1 MAQQVVIAGAMFNDV
16 PAISVPDSNNVYH
29 SFLDTTISTNA
40 AAASDITSGKQ
51 AYVNGSLIIGTNS
64 GGGSN
69 DFYGDLLDIKSLGN
83 ITQGTSTTENSLNQS
98 FTNINITH
106 YDLLLLLV
114 TRDTKPTTGMY
125 STLTVIITSAPNNIN
140 TKTGFSISSRYW
152 WCSVSNGTVYS
163 KTGTSV
169 GGIYGKQGG
178 AGANKATISLYAK
191 YNSNMGTITGNYTA
205 KLYGVKL
212 YDNFV

>member
-1 MAQQVVIAGAMFNDV
+1 MAQNISLLGASYSAV
-16 PAISVPDSNNVYH
+16 PAVTLPRTGGGTARFDDCTVV
-29 SFLDTTISTNA
+29 T
-40 AAASDITSGKQ
+40 AAASDVASGKIFV
-51 AYVNGSLIIGTNS
+51 ASDGTITTGTNS

-69 DFYGDLLDIKSLGN
+69 DFYGDLLGIKSLGN
-83 ITQGTSTTENSLNQS
+83 ITQGTSTTAESLNQS
-98 FTNINITH
+98 FTSIDITH

-152 WCSVSNGTVYS
+152 WCSVSNDTVYS
-163 KTGTSV
+163 KTGTSA
-169 GGIYGKQGG
+169 GGIYGRQGG
-178 AGANKATISLYAK
+178 VGANKATISLYAK

-212 YDNFV
+212 YDNFL

>member
-1 MAQQVVIAGAMFNDV
+1 MAQQVIIAGAMFNDV

-69 DFYGDLLDIKSLGN
+69 DFYGDLLGIKSLGN
-83 ITQGTSTTENSLNQS
+83 ITQGTSTTEKSLNKS
-98 FTNINITH
+98 FTSIDITH

-152 WCSVSNGTVYS
+152 WCSVSNDTVYS
-163 KTGTSV
+163 KTGTSA

-212 YDNFV
+212 YDNFL

>member
-1 MAQQVVIAGAMFNDV
+1 MAQNITLLGASYSAV
-16 PAISVPDSNNVYH
+16 PAVTLPLTGGGTARFDDCTVV
-29 SFLDTTISTNA
+29 T
-40 AAASDITSGKQ
+40 AAASDVASGKVFV
-51 AYVNGSLIIGTNS
+51 ASDGTITTGTNS

-69 DFYGDLLDIKSLGN
+69 DFYGDLLGIKSLGN
-83 ITQGTSTTENSLNQS
+83 ITQGTSTTEKSLNQS
-98 FTNINITH
+98 FTSIDITH

-152 WCSVSNGTVYS
+152 WCSVSNDTVYS
-163 KTGTSV
+163 KTGTSA

-212 YDNFV
+212 YDNFL

>member
-1 MAQQVVIAGAMFNDV
+1 MSQSISLWGATYSNV
-16 PAISVPDSNNVYH
+16 PGVLLPKS
-29 SFLDTTISTNA
+29 
-40 AAASDITSGKQ
+40 TSGTALFSDASVTTAVESDVASGKTFLKSD
-51 AYVNGSLIIGTNS
+51 GSIATGTNS

-69 DFYGDLLDIKSLGN
+69 DFYGDLLGIKSLGN

-98 FTNINITH
+98 FTSINIAH

-163 KTGTSV
+163 KTGTSA